1 MPDISKPSGINNRW
15 AEGGLKSAPDVSKID
30 LGWEVEK
37 PPYQVQNWLDN
48 KQDNFNAHV
57 NQHGIP
63 YWDGET
69 EYQAS
74 KSYVVD
80 PISGIVYR
88 CLVTN
93 TNQPVNNPVYWD
105 IAFSPYE
112 AMVPTGSTQMFA
124 GTSAPRGWLIAD
136 GSAVSRTTYAAL
148 FAVIGTTY
156 GNGNG
161 STTFNLPD
169 MRGVVVRG
177 VDRGRN
183 LDPSRVQGSY
193 QGDLFTSHTH
203 NNTAS
208 AAQAG
213 QHLHT
218 ITSTSAG
225 SGQHT
230 HTASIADAGDHT
242 HTETYIRRISGNGE
256 IFAGNTRTTSG
267 PSNDPTWTTHS
278 MASSSSGLHSHTATV
293 QSSGQHTH
301 TITSSAA
308 QAGQHSHTIT
318 MNNAST
324 GGTETRM
331 KNIAMLG
338 IIKF

>member
-15 AEGGLKSAPDVSKID
+15 AQSGLKSAPDVSKID

-69 EYQAS
+69 EYQAN

-93 TNQPVNNPVYWD
+93 TNQTVSNPAYWD
-105 IAFSPYE
+105 VAFSPYE

-124 GTSAPRGWLIAD
+124 GLTAPRGWLIAD
-136 GSAVSRTTYAAL
+136 GTAVSRTTYAAL

-156 GNGNG
+156 GNGDG

-169 MRGVVVRG
+169 MRGVIVRG

-183 LDPSRVQGSY
+183 LDPARAQGSY
-193 QGDLFTSHTH
+193 QGDLFASHNHPTSI
-203 NNTAS
+203 AIE
-208 AAQAG
+208 QAG
-213 QHLHT
+213 QHGHLISGQTNTTGAHAHALDYANDSSGVGSNWDGSWSPPVGT
-218 ITSTSAG
+218 AWTSTNGNHSHSVTGTASE

-230 HTASIADAGDHT
+230 HTAT
-242 HTETYIRRISGNGE
+242 
-256 IFAGNTRTTSG
+256 
-267 PSNDPTWTTHS
+267 
-278 MASSSSGLHSHTATV
+278 ASSSQV
-293 QSSGQHTH
+293 
-301 TITSSAA
+301 
-308 QAGQHSHTIT
+308 
-318 MNNAST
+318 

>member
-1 MPDISKPSGINNRW
+1 MPDILKPTGINNRW

-48 KQDNFNAHV
+48 RQDNFNAHV

-63 YWDGET
+63 YWDSET
-69 EYQAS
+69 EYQAN

-93 TNQPVNNPVYWD
+93 TNQPVSNPTYWD

-136 GSAVSRTTYAAL
+136 GRAVSRTTYAAL

-156 GNGNG
+156 GNGDG

-193 QGDLFTSHTH
+193 QGDLFASHSH
-203 NNTAS
+203 NNSVTIQ
-208 AAQAG
+208 QAG
-213 QHLHT
+213 EH
-218 ITSTSAG
+218 S
-225 SGQHT
+225 
-230 HTASIADAGDHT
+230 HTASIASAGSHT
-242 HTETYIRRISGNGE
+242 HTDTYIRRIRGDGN
-256 IFAGNTRTTSG
+256 IFAGDTRTASG
-267 PSNDPTWTTHS
+267 PSTDPTWTTFS
-278 MASSSSGLHSHTATV
+278 KATSSSGLHSHTATV

-301 TITSSAA
+301 TANI
-308 QAGQHSHTIT
+308 
-318 MNNAST
+318 NNAST
-324 GGTETRM
+324 GGSETRM

-338 IIKF
+338 IIKY

>member
-1 MPDISKPSGINNRW
+1 MPDILKPTGINNRW

-48 KQDNFNAHV
+48 RQDNFNAHV

-63 YWDGET
+63 YWDSET
-69 EYQAS
+69 EYQAN

-93 TNQPVNNPVYWD
+93 TNQPVSNPTYWD

-136 GSAVSRTTYAAL
+136 GRAVSRTTYAAL

-156 GNGNG
+156 GSGDG

-183 LDPSRVQGSY
+183 LDPARVQGSY
-193 QGDLFTSHTH
+193 QGDLFASHNHPVTVSVQQAGEH
-203 NNTAS
+203 AHGRGTMEITGAFRSFDRNIAYSTGAFTRASRWS
-208 AAQAG
+208 AAVSSGSSDSWGVNYNFKASNAWTG
-213 QHLHT
+213 Q
-218 ITSTSAG
+218 TSV
-225 SGQHT
+225 SGAH
-230 HTASIADAGDHT
+230 DHPAT
-242 HTETYIRRISGNGE
+242 
-256 IFAGNTRTTSG
+256 
-267 PSNDPTWTTHS
+267 
-278 MASSSSGLHSHTATV
+278 ASSS
-293 QSSGQHTH
+293 Q
-301 TITSSAA
+301 
-308 QAGQHSHTIT
+308 
-318 MNNAST
+318 T
-324 GGTETRM
+324 GGSETRM

-338 IIKF
+338 IIKY

>member
-1 MPDISKPSGINNRW
+1 MPDILKPTGINSRW

-69 EYQAS
+69 EYQAN

-93 TNQPVNNPVYWD
+93 TNHPVSNPTYWD

-124 GTSAPRGWLIAD
+124 GSIAPRGWLIAD

-148 FAVIGTTY
+148 FAVIGTIY
-156 GNGNG
+156 GNGDG

-183 LDPSRVQGSY
+183 LDPGRVQGTY
-193 QGDLFTSHTH
+193 QGDLFASHSH
-203 NNTAS
+203 GNTA
-208 AAQAG
+208 
-213 QHLHT
+213 T
-218 ITSTSAG
+218 
-225 SGQHT
+225 
-230 HTASIADAGDHT
+230 
-242 HTETYIRRISGNGE
+242 
-256 IFAGNTRTTSG
+256 
-267 PSNDPTWTTHS
+267 
-278 MASSSSGLHSHTATV
+278 SSSSGEHAHNY
-293 QSSGQHTH
+293 SGT
-301 TITSSAA
+301 TSSNGEHVHSKSVASLGGSTDPYRGDYA
-308 QAGQHSHTIT
+308 PWGDVFRPNVTVTTGSAGQHQHTYSGTTASSGGHTHPIT
-318 MNNAST
+318 VNISAN

>member
-1 MPDISKPSGINNRW
+1 MPDILKPTGINNRW

-48 KQDNFNAHV
+48 RQDNFNAHV

-63 YWDGET
+63 YWDSET
-69 EYQAS
+69 EYQAN

-93 TNQPVNNPVYWD
+93 TNHPVSNPTYWD

-136 GSAVSRTTYAAL
+136 GRAVSRTTYAAL

-156 GNGNG
+156 GDGDG

-183 LDPSRVQGSY
+183 LDPSRTQGSY
-193 QGDLFTSHTH
+193 QGDLFASHSH
-203 NNTAS
+203 NNSVTIQQDGEHSHAVSIAS
-208 AAQAG
+208 AG
-213 QHLHT
+213 N
-218 ITSTSAG
+218 
-225 SGQHT
+225 HT
-230 HTASIADAGDHT
+230 HTD
-242 HTETYIRRISGNGE
+242 TYIRRISGNGN

-267 PSNDPTWTTHS
+267 PSTDPTWTTHS
-278 MASSSSGLHSHTATV
+278 MATSSSGLHSHTATV

-301 TITSSAA
+301 TANV
-308 QAGQHSHTIT
+308 
-318 MNNAST
+318 NNAST
-324 GGTETRM
+324 GGSETRM

-338 IIKF
+338 IIKH

>member
-15 AEGGLKSAPDVSKID
+15 AESGLKSAPDVSKID

-63 YWDGET
+63 YWDSET
-69 EYQAS
+69 EYQAN

-93 TNQPVNNPVYWD
+93 TNQTVSNPTYWD
-105 IAFSPYE
+105 VAFSPYE

-124 GTSAPRGWLIAD
+124 GLTAPRGWLIAD
-136 GSAVSRTTYAAL
+136 GRAVSRTTYAAL

-156 GNGNG
+156 GAGDG
-161 STTFNLPD
+161 TTTFNLPN
-169 MRGVVVRG
+169 MCGVVVRG

-183 LDPSRVQGSY
+183 LDPARVQGSY
-193 QGDLFTSHTH
+193 QGDLFASHNHTATSSIQESGSHQHSVTGTTDGSGEHTH
-203 NNTAS
+203 NYISATAFVT
-208 AAQAG
+208 QVQG
-213 QHLHT
+213 QGGYNLYHPIVQQTVASGLHQHNVNGT
-218 ITSTSAG
+218 TSQ
-225 SGQHT
+225 SGQ
-230 HTASIADAGDHT
+230 
-242 HTETYIRRISGNGE
+242 
-256 IFAGNTRTTSG
+256 
-267 PSNDPTWTTHS
+267 
-278 MASSSSGLHSHTATV
+278 HSHTATV
-293 QSSGQHTH
+293 
-301 TITSSAA
+301 AV
-308 QAGQHSHTIT
+308 QAI
-318 MNNAST
+318 
-324 GGTETRM
+324 GGAETRM

-338 IIKF
+338 IIKY

>member
-1 MPDISKPSGINNRW
+1 MPDILKPTGINNRW

-48 KQDNFNAHV
+48 RQDNFNAHV

-63 YWDGET
+63 YWDSET
-69 EYQAS
+69 EYQAN

-93 TNQPVNNPVYWD
+93 TNQPVSNPTYWD

-124 GTSAPRGWLIAD
+124 GLTAPRGWLIAD
-136 GSAVSRTTYAAL
+136 GRAVSRTTYAAL

-156 GNGNG
+156 GAGDG

-183 LDPSRVQGSY
+183 LDPARVQGSY
-193 QGDLFTSHTH
+193 QGDLFASHSH
-203 NNTAS
+203 NNTATS
-208 AAQAG
+208 G
-213 QHLHT
+213 SSGEHDHGRGSME
-218 ITSTSAG
+218 ITGSFSQGYVYNLTAG
-225 SGQHT
+225 SGAFTTTGTGRQPGTSEGSGRWNTTANFRASRSWSGRTTLEGGHT
-230 HTASIADAGDHT
+230 HP
-242 HTETYIRRISGNGE
+242 IS
-256 IFAGNTRTTSG
+256 
-267 PSNDPTWTTHS
+267 
-278 MASSSSGLHSHTATV
+278 L
-293 QSSGQHTH
+293 
-301 TITSSAA
+301 
-308 QAGQHSHTIT
+308 
-318 MNNAST
+318 NNAST
-324 GGTETRM
+324 GGSETRM

-338 IIKF
+338 IIKY

>member
-1 MPDISKPSGINNRW
+1 MPDILKPTGINNRW

-48 KQDNFNAHV
+48 RQDNFNAHV

-63 YWDGET
+63 YWDSET
-69 EYQAS
+69 EYQAN

-93 TNQPVNNPVYWD
+93 TNQSVNNPAYWD

-136 GSAVSRTTYAAL
+136 GRAVSRTTYAAL

-156 GNGNG
+156 GSGDG

-177 VDRGRN
+177 VDRGRG

-193 QGDLFTSHTH
+193 QGDVYASHSHSNSVTIQNSGGHTH
-203 NNTAS
+203 IAAGTTEQSGEHSHSYVYRNTERS
-208 AAQAG
+208 G
-213 QHLHT
+213 GGSENIGSNST
-218 ITSTSAG
+218 IV
-225 SGQHT
+225 
-230 HTASIADAGDHT
+230 
-242 HTETYIRRISGNGE
+242 
-256 IFAGNTRTTSG
+256 GNTG
-267 PSNDPTWTTHS
+267 L
-278 MASSSSGLHSHTATV
+278 AGLHSHSFSVVTSTSGEHQHIATV
-293 QSSGQHTH
+293 
-301 TITSSAA
+301 
-308 QAGQHSHTIT
+308 
-318 MNNAST
+318 NNAVS

>member
-1 MPDISKPSGINNRW
+1 MPDIPKPSGINNRW
-15 AEGGLKSAPDVSKID
+15 AENGLKSEPDVSKID
-30 LGWEVEK
+30 LGWEIEK

-48 KQDNFNAHV
+48 RQDNFNAHV

-63 YWDGET
+63 YWDSET
-69 EYQAS
+69 EYQAN

-93 TNQPVNNPVYWD
+93 TNQPVSNPTYWD

-136 GSAVSRTTYAAL
+136 GRAVSRTTYAAL

-156 GNGNG
+156 GSGDG

-193 QGDLFTSHTH
+193 QGDLFASHAH
-203 NNTAS
+203 NNTATS
-208 AAQAG
+208 VPAGDHSHAAMTNAAG
-213 QHLHT
+213 
-218 ITSTSAG
+218 A
-225 SGQHT
+225 HT
-230 HTASIADAGDHT
+230 HTVRFEMGRDDG
-242 HTETYIRRISGNGE
+242 GE
-256 IFAGNTRTTSG
+256 VAFDGGSLYPRSLTRTTSSDG
-267 PSNDPTWTTHS
+267 N
-278 MASSSSGLHSHTATV
+278 HSHTVTIA
-293 QSSGQHTH
+293 GAGAHTH
-301 TITSSAA
+301 TIN
-308 QAGQHSHTIT
+308 

-324 GGTETRM
+324 GGSETRM

>member
-15 AEGGLKSAPDVSKID
+15 AEGGLKSTPDVSKID

-63 YWDGET
+63 YWDSET
-69 EYQAS
+69 EYQAD

-93 TNQPVNNPVYWD
+93 TNQPVNNPTYWD

-156 GNGNG
+156 GAGNG

-193 QGDLFTSHTH
+193 QGDLFASHSH
-203 NNTAS
+203 NNSVTIQ
-208 AAQAG
+208 QA
-213 QHLHT
+213 
-218 ITSTSAG
+218 
-225 SGQHT
+225 GQHT
-230 HTASIADAGDHT
+230 HTASVSIVQTNLTGSFDSVAVRRSKSAVTGSGICSVTNVGDGRGADG
-242 HTETYIRRISGNGE
+242 GNGA
-256 IFAGNTRTTSG
+256 ILNI
-267 PSNDPTWTTHS
+267 N
-278 MASSSSGLHSHTATV
+278 ASHAHTATA
-293 QSSGQHTH
+293 
-301 TITSSAA
+301 TIQ
-308 QAGQHSHTIT
+308 QAGQHDHTAIVT
-318 MNNAST
+318 NAST
-324 GGTETRM
+324 GGTESRM

>member
-1 MPDISKPSGINNRW
+1 MPDILKPTGINNRW

-48 KQDNFNAHV
+48 RQDNFNAHV

-63 YWDGET
+63 YWDSET
-69 EYQAS
+69 EYQAN

-93 TNQPVNNPVYWD
+93 TNQPVSNPTYWD

-136 GSAVSRTTYAAL
+136 GRAVSRTTYAAL

-156 GNGNG
+156 GDGDG

-183 LDPSRVQGSY
+183 LDPSRTQGSY
-193 QGDLFTSHTH
+193 QGDLFASH
-203 NNTAS
+203 N
-208 AAQAG
+208 
-213 QHLHT
+213 HL
-218 ITSTSAG
+218 A
-225 SGQHT
+225 
-230 HTASIADAGDHT
+230 
-242 HTETYIRRISGNGE
+242 
-256 IFAGNTRTTSG
+256 
-267 PSNDPTWTTHS
+267 
-278 MASSSSGLHSHTATV
+278 TATV
-293 QSSGQHTH
+293 SQHAGHTHSVSGSTNTTGAHTH
-301 TITSSAA
+301 TIGDSNTNDGTGNRVDGSSSPAQRNITTSSNGAHAHTVSGTAA
-308 QAGQHSHTIT
+308 SAGAHDHTVNVSIL
-318 MNNAST
+318 ST

-338 IIKF
+338 IIKY

>member
-1 MPDISKPSGINNRW
+1 MPDILKPVGMNNRW

-63 YWDGET
+63 YWDSET
-69 EYQAS
+69 EYQAN

-88 CLVTN
+88 CIVTN
-93 TNQPVNNPVYWD
+93 TNQSVSNPAYWD

-124 GTSAPRGWLIAD
+124 GSNAPRGWLIAD
-136 GSAVSRTTYAAL
+136 GRAVSRTTYAAL
-148 FAVIGTTY
+148 FAVIGTIY
-156 GNGNG
+156 GNGDG

-177 VDRGRN
+177 TDRGRN
-183 LDPSRVQGSY
+183 LDPSRVHGSY
-193 QGDLFTSHTH
+193 QGDLFASHSH
-203 NNTAS
+203 NNTA
-208 AAQAG
+208 
-213 QHLHT
+213 
-218 ITSTSAG
+218 TSVSAG
-225 SGQHT
+225 GHAHTATNSQEGGHT
-230 HTASIADAGDHT
+230 HTFSGTTSSNGDHT
-242 HTETYIRRISGNGE
+242 HGLDVPWPHNLSDATSSGENIPYRRDFTKVQTDSAGAHTHTFSG
-256 IFAGNTRTTSG
+256 TTSSTG
-267 PSNDPTWTTHS
+267 
-278 MASSSSGLHSHTATV
+278 V
-293 QSSGQHTH
+293 HTH
-301 TITSSAA
+301 TITVQ
-308 QAGQHSHTIT
+308 QAGAHTHTIN
-318 MNNAST
+318 MNNVAT
-324 GGTETRM
+324 GGSETRM

>member
-15 AEGGLKSAPDVSKID
+15 AQSGLKSAPDVSKID

-48 KQDNFNAHV
+48 RQDNFNAHV

-63 YWDGET
+63 YWDSET
-69 EYQAS
+69 EYQAN

-93 TNQPVNNPVYWD
+93 TNQSVNNLAYWD

-124 GTSAPRGWLIAD
+124 GTSTPRGWLIAD
-136 GSAVSRTTYAAL
+136 GTAVSRTTYAAL

-156 GNGNG
+156 GSGDG
-161 STTFNLPD
+161 SATFNLPD

-177 VDRGRN
+177 ADRGRN

-193 QGDLFTSHTH
+193 QGDLFASHNHPTSVTVEQTGEHTHTVNGHATASGEHTHNYQQGYAPYILAAGGGSVGTFWSYQPSVTSLAGSHTH
-203 NNTAS
+203 GVSGTAN
-208 AAQAG
+208 A
-213 QHLHT
+213 
-218 ITSTSAG
+218 

-230 HTASIADAGDHT
+230 HLAT
-242 HTETYIRRISGNGE
+242 
-256 IFAGNTRTTSG
+256 
-267 PSNDPTWTTHS
+267 
-278 MASSSSGLHSHTATV
+278 ASSSPV
-293 QSSGQHTH
+293 
-301 TITSSAA
+301 
-308 QAGQHSHTIT
+308 
-318 MNNAST
+318 
-324 GGTETRM
+324 GGSETRM